1 MMKIAEARRAYATQL
16 SVQRGQRAQL
26 LKQKEKLEQEK
37 TNRLSVTGETGG
49 NGVSSDTGVSLELS
63 DEYLQ
68 RFTELQERI
77 DTLTDQIKKNEKSL
91 DDVIEMEV
99 GIANS
104 EVAKQQGDAMEEA
117 AEDMAKCLEIARRI
131 SRGDKVPAQDE
142 KKLMDFNMEIYQIAK
157 NMAVMNMNKKH
168 KEWES
173 LWEDEEEKQEYAD
186 PMETAANTEIDIA
199 MPEEMDAAAQSQEF
213 QE

>member
-37 TNRLSVTGETGG
+37 ANRLSVSSETSG
-49 NGVSSDTGVSLELS
+49 NGVSLELS

-186 PMETAANTEIDIA
+186 PMETAADAEMNIA
-199 MPEEMDAAAQSQEF
+199 MPEGMDAAAQSQEF
-213 QE
+213 RE

>member
-37 TNRLSVTGETGG
+37 TNRLSVAGETSG
-49 NGVSSDTGVSLELS
+49 NGVSLELS
-63 DEYLQ
+63 DEYLK

-173 LWEDEEEKQEYAD
+173 LWEDEKEKQEYAD
-186 PMETAANTEIDIA
+186 PMETAAKTEIDIA

>member
-37 TNRLSVTGETGG
+37 ANRLSVSSETSG
-49 NGVSSDTGVSLELS
+49 NGVSLELS

-104 EVAKQQGDAMEEA
+104 KVAKQQGDAMEEA

-186 PMETAANTEIDIA
+186 PMETAADAEMNIA
-199 MPEEMDAAAQSQEF
+199 MPEGMDATAQSQEF
-213 QE
+213 RE

>member
-37 TNRLSVTGETGG
+37 ANRLSVSSETSG
-49 NGVSSDTGVSLELS
+49 NGVSLELS

-99 GIANS
+99 GLANS

-186 PMETAANTEIDIA
+186 PMETAADAEMNIA
-199 MPEEMDAAAQSQEF
+199 MPEGMDATAQSQEF
-213 QE
+213 RE

>member
-37 TNRLSVTGETGG
+37 ANRLSVSSETSG
-49 NGVSSDTGVSLELS
+49 NGVSLELS

-186 PMETAANTEIDIA
+186 PMETAADTEMNIA
-199 MPEEMDAAAQSQEF
+199 MPEGMDATAQSQEF
-213 QE
+213 RE

>member
-37 TNRLSVTGETGG
+37 ANRLSVSSETSG
-49 NGVSSDTGVSLELS
+49 NGVSLELS

-99 GIANS
+99 GLANS

-186 PMETAANTEIDIA
+186 PMETAADAEMNIA
-199 MPEEMDAAAQSQEF
+199 MPEGMDATAQS
-213 QE
+213 

>member
-1 MMKIAEARRAYATQL
+1 MMKIAEARSAYATQL
-16 SVQRGQRAQL
+16 SVQRSQRAQL

-37 TNRLSVTGETGG
+37 TNRLSVAGETGG

-117 AEDMAKCLEIARRI
+117 AKDMAKCLEIARRI
-131 SRGDKVPAQDE
+131 SRGDKVPARDE
-142 KKLMDFNMEIYQIAK
+142 QKLMEFNMEIYQMAK
-157 NMAVMNMNKKH
+157 NMATMNMNKKH

-186 PMETAANTEIDIA
+186 PMETAANTEIGIA
-199 MPEEMDAAAQSQEF
+199 MPEGMDAVEPSQEIS
-213 QE
+213 E

>member
-37 TNRLSVTGETGG
+37 ANRLSVSSETSG
-49 NGVSSDTGVSLELS
+49 NGVSLELS

-77 DTLTDQIKKNEKSL
+77 DTLTDQIMKNEKSL

-186 PMETAANTEIDIA
+186 PMETAADAEMNIA
-199 MPEEMDAAAQSQEF
+199 MPEGMDATAQSQEF
-213 QE
+213 RE

>member
-37 TNRLSVTGETGG
+37 ANRLSVSSETSG
-49 NGVSSDTGVSLELS
+49 NGVSLELS

-68 RFTELQERI
+68 RFTELQEQI
-77 DTLTDQIKKNEKSL
+77 DILTDQIKKNEKSL

-157 NMAVMNMNKKH
+157 NMAVMNMDKKH

-186 PMETAANTEIDIA
+186 PMETAADAEMNIA
-199 MPEEMDAAAQSQEF
+199 MPEGMDATAQSQEF
-213 QE
+213 RE

>member
-1 MMKIAEARRAYATQL
+1 MMKIAEARSAYATQL

-37 TNRLSVTGETGG
+37 TNRLGAGSETGG
-49 NGVSSDTGVSLELS
+49 NGVSLELS
-63 DEYLQ
+63 DEYLK
-68 RFTELQERI
+68 RFTELQEQI

-131 SRGDKVPAQDE
+131 SRGDKVPARDE
-142 KKLMDFNMEIYQIAK
+142 QKLMEFNMEIYQMAK
-157 NMAVMNMNKKH
+157 NMATMNMNKKH

-173 LWEDEEEKQEYAD
+173 LWDDEEEKQEYAD
-186 PMETAANTEIDIA
+186 PMETAADTEMNIA
-199 MPEEMDAAAQSQEF
+199 MPEGMDAAEPSQEIS
-213 QE
+213 E

>member
-16 SVQRGQRAQL
+16 SAQRSQKAQL
-26 LKQKEKLEQEK
+26 QKQKEKLEQEK
-37 TNRLSVTGETGG
+37 TNRLSVAGETSG
-49 NGVSSDTGVSLELS
+49 NGVSLELS
-63 DEYLQ
+63 DEYLK

-199 MPEEMDAAAQSQEF
+199 MPEGMDAAAPSQEIS
-213 QE
+213 E

>member
-37 TNRLSVTGETGG
+37 ANRLSVSSETSG
-49 NGVSSDTGVSLELS
+49 NGVSLELS

-91 DDVIEMEV
+91 DDVIEMEL

-186 PMETAANTEIDIA
+186 PMETAADAEMNIA
-199 MPEEMDAAAQSQEF
+199 MPEGMDATVQSQEF
-213 QE
+213 RE

>member
-1 MMKIAEARRAYATQL
+1 MMKIAEARSAYATQL
-16 SVQRGQRAQL
+16 SVQRSQRAQL

-37 TNRLSVTGETGG
+37 TNRLSVAGET
-49 NGVSSDTGVSLELS
+49 NDTGVSLELS
-63 DEYLQ
+63 DEYLK
-68 RFTELQERI
+68 RFAELQERI

-117 AEDMAKCLEIARRI
+117 AKDMAKCLEIARRI
-131 SRGDKVPAQDE
+131 SRGDKVPARDE
-142 KKLMDFNMEIYQIAK
+142 QKLMEFNMEIYQMAK
-157 NMAVMNMNKKH
+157 NMATMNMNKKH

-186 PMETAANTEIDIA
+186 PMETAANTEIGIA
-199 MPEEMDAAAQSQEF
+199 MPEGMDAVEPSQEF

>member
-37 TNRLSVTGETGG
+37 ANRLSVSSETSG
-49 NGVSSDTGVSLELS
+49 NGVSLELS

-157 NMAVMNMNKKH
+157 NMAAMNMNKKH

-186 PMETAANTEIDIA
+186 PMETAADAEMNIA
-199 MPEEMDAAAQSQEF
+199 MPEGMDATAQSQEF
-213 QE
+213 RE

>member
-1 MMKIAEARRAYATQL
+1 MSGLGERDGFMMKIAEARRAYATQL

-26 LKQKEKLEQEK
+26 LKQKEKLEQEE
-37 TNRLSVTGETGG
+37 TNRL
-49 NGVSSDTGVSLELS
+49 NVSSETSGNGVSLELS

-142 KKLMDFNMEIYQIAK
+142 KKLMDFNKEI
-157 NMAVMNMNKKH
+157 
-168 KEWES
+168 
-173 LWEDEEEKQEYAD
+173 
-186 PMETAANTEIDIA
+186 
-199 MPEEMDAAAQSQEF
+199 
-213 QE
+213 

>member
-1 MMKIAEARRAYATQL
+1 MMKIAEARSAYATQL
-16 SVQRGQRAQL
+16 SVQRGQRAQF

-37 TNRLSVTGETGG
+37 TNRLGAGSETGG
-49 NGVSSDTGVSLELS
+49 NGVSLELS
-63 DEYLQ
+63 DEYLK
-68 RFTELQERI
+68 RFTELQEQI

-117 AEDMAKCLEIARRI
+117 AKDMAKCLEIARRI
-131 SRGDKVPAQDE
+131 SRGDKVPARDE
-142 KKLMDFNMEIYQIAK
+142 QKLMEFNMEIYQMAK
-157 NMAVMNMNKKH
+157 NMATMNMNKKH

-173 LWEDEEEKQEYAD
+173 LWDDEEERQEYAD
-186 PMETAANTEIDIA
+186 PMETAADTEMNIA
-199 MPEEMDAAAQSQEF
+199 MPEGMDAAEPSQEIS
-213 QE
+213 E

>member
-1 MMKIAEARRAYATQL
+1 MMKIAEARSAYATQL
-16 SVQRGQRAQL
+16 SAQRGQRAQL

-37 TNRLSVTGETGG
+37 TNRLSVAGETGG

-199 MPEEMDAAAQSQEF
+199 MPEGMDAAEPSQEI
-213 QE
+213 

>member
-1 MMKIAEARRAYATQL
+1 MMKIAEARRAYAIQL
-16 SVQRGQRAQL
+16 SVQRSQRAQL

-37 TNRLSVTGETGG
+37 ANRLSVSSETSG
-49 NGVSSDTGVSLELS
+49 NGVSLELS

-142 KKLMDFNMEIYQIAK
+142 KKLIDFNMEIYQIAK

-186 PMETAANTEIDIA
+186 PMETAADAEMNIA
-199 MPEEMDAAAQSQEF
+199 MPEGMDATAQSQEF
-213 QE
+213 RE

>member
-37 TNRLSVTGETGG
+37 ANRLSVSSETSG
-49 NGVSSDTGVSLELS
+49 NGVSLELS

-157 NMAVMNMNKKH
+157 NMAVMNMSKKH

-186 PMETAANTEIDIA
+186 PMETAADAEMNIA
-199 MPEEMDAAAQSQEF
+199 MPEGMDAAAQSQEF
-213 QE
+213 RE

>member
-1 MMKIAEARRAYATQL
+1 MMKIAEARSAYATQL

-37 TNRLSVTGETGG
+37 TNRLGAGSETGG
-49 NGVSSDTGVSLELS
+49 NGVSLELS
-63 DEYLQ
+63 DEYLK
-68 RFTELQERI
+68 RFTELQEQI

-117 AEDMAKCLEIARRI
+117 AKDMAKCLEIARRI
-131 SRGDKVPAQDE
+131 SRGDKVPARDE
-142 KKLMDFNMEIYQIAK
+142 QKLMEFNMEIYQMAK
-157 NMAVMNMNKKH
+157 NMATMNMNKKH

-173 LWEDEEEKQEYAD
+173 LWDDEEEKQEYAD
-186 PMETAANTEIDIA
+186 PMETAADTEMNIA
-199 MPEEMDAAAQSQEF
+199 MPEGMDVAEPSQEIS
-213 QE
+213 E

>member
-37 TNRLSVTGETGG
+37 ANRLSVSSETSG
-49 NGVSSDTGVSLELS
+49 NGVSLELS

-99 GIANS
+99 GLANS

-186 PMETAANTEIDIA
+186 PMETAADAEMNIA
-199 MPEEMDAAAQSQEF
+199 MPEGMDAAAQSQEF
-213 QE
+213 RE

>member
-37 TNRLSVTGETGG
+37 ANRLSVSSETSG
-49 NGVSSDTGVSLELS
+49 NGVSLELS

-77 DTLTDQIKKNEKSL
+77 DILTDQIKKNEKSL

-186 PMETAANTEIDIA
+186 PMETAADAEMNIA
-199 MPEEMDAAAQSQEF
+199 MPEGMDATAQSQEF
-213 QE
+213 RE

>member
-37 TNRLSVTGETGG
+37 ANRLSVSSETSG
-49 NGVSSDTGVSLELS
+49 NGVSLELS

-117 AEDMAKCLEIARRI
+117 AEDVAKCLEIARRI

-186 PMETAANTEIDIA
+186 PMETAADAEMNIA
-199 MPEEMDAAAQSQEF
+199 MPEGMDAAAQSQEF
-213 QE
+213 RE

>member
-37 TNRLSVTGETGG
+37 ANRLSVSSETSG
-49 NGVSSDTGVSLELS
+49 NGVSLELS

-186 PMETAANTEIDIA
+186 PMETAADTEMNIA
-199 MPEEMDAAAQSQEF
+199 MPEGMDAAASSQEF
-213 QE
+213 PE

>member
-1 MMKIAEARRAYATQL
+1 MMKIAEARSAYATQL

-37 TNRLSVTGETGG
+37 TNRLGAGSETGG
-49 NGVSSDTGVSLELS
+49 NGVSLELS
-63 DEYLQ
+63 DEYLK
-68 RFTELQERI
+68 RFTELQEQI

-117 AEDMAKCLEIARRI
+117 AKDMAKCLEIARRI
-131 SRGDKVPAQDE
+131 SRGDKVLARDE
-142 KKLMDFNMEIYQIAK
+142 QKLMEFNMEIYQMAK
-157 NMAVMNMNKKH
+157 NMATMNMNKKH

-173 LWEDEEEKQEYAD
+173 LWEDEEEKQEYTD
-186 PMETAANTEIDIA
+186 PMETAADTEMNIA
-199 MPEEMDAAAQSQEF
+199 MPEGMDAAEPSQEIS
-213 QE
+213 E

>member
-37 TNRLSVTGETGG
+37 ANRLSVSSETSG
-49 NGVSSDTGVSLELS
+49 NGVSLELS

-104 EVAKQQGDAMEEA
+104 EVAKQQGDAMEED

-186 PMETAANTEIDIA
+186 PMETAADAEMNIA
-199 MPEEMDAAAQSQEF
+199 MPEGMDATAQSQEF
-213 QE
+213 RE

>member
-37 TNRLSVTGETGG
+37 ANRLSVSSETSG
-49 NGVSSDTGVSLELS
+49 NGVSLELS

-173 LWEDEEEKQEYAD
+173 LSEDEEEKQEYAD
-186 PMETAANTEIDIA
+186 PMETAADAEMNIA
-199 MPEEMDAAAQSQEF
+199 MPEGMDATAQSQEF
-213 QE
+213 RE

>member
-1 MMKIAEARRAYATQL
+1 MKIAEARSAYATQL
-16 SVQRGQRAQL
+16 SVQRSQRAQL
-26 LKQKEKLEQEK
+26 LKQKERLEQEK
-37 TNRLSVTGETGG
+37 TNRLSDTGEA
-49 NGVSSDTGVSLELS
+49 SDTGVSLELS

-68 RFTELQERI
+68 RFAKLQEQI
-77 DTLTDQIKKNEKSL
+77 DTLTNQIRKNEKSL
-91 DDVIEMEV
+91 DDVTRMEV

-173 LWEDEEEKQEYAD
+173 LWDDEEEKQEYAD
-186 PMETAANTEIDIA
+186 PMETAAATEMNIA
-199 MPEEMDAAAQSQEF
+199 MPEGMDAAVPSQEIS
-213 QE
+213 EETV

>member
-16 SVQRGQRAQL
+16 SAQRSQKAQL
-26 LKQKEKLEQEK
+26 QKQKEKLEQEK
-37 TNRLSVTGETGG
+37 TNRLSVSSETSG
-49 NGVSSDTGVSLELS
+49 NGVSLELS
-63 DEYLQ
+63 DEYLK

-199 MPEEMDAAAQSQEF
+199 MPEEMDAATQSQEIS
-213 QE
+213 E

>member
-1 MMKIAEARRAYATQL
+1 MMKIAEARSAYATQL

-37 TNRLSVTGETGG
+37 TNRLGAGSETGG
-49 NGVSSDTGVSLELS
+49 NGVSLELS
-63 DEYLQ
+63 DEYLK
-68 RFTELQERI
+68 RFTELQEQI

-117 AEDMAKCLEIARRI
+117 AKDMAKCLEIARRI
-131 SRGDKVPAQDE
+131 SRGDKVPARDE
-142 KKLMDFNMEIYQIAK
+142 QKLMEFNMEIYQMAK
-157 NMAVMNMNKKH
+157 NMATMNMNKKH

-173 LWEDEEEKQEYAD
+173 LWDDEEEKQEYAD
-186 PMETAANTEIDIA
+186 PMETAADTEMNIA
-199 MPEEMDAAAQSQEF
+199 MPEGMDAAEPSQEIS
-213 QE
+213 E

>member
-37 TNRLSVTGETGG
+37 ANRLSVSSET
-49 NGVSSDTGVSLELS
+49 SSNGVSLELS

-186 PMETAANTEIDIA
+186 PMETAADAEMNIA
-199 MPEEMDAAAQSQEF
+199 MPEGMDAAAQSQEF
-213 QE
+213 RE

>member
-37 TNRLSVTGETGG
+37 ANRLSVSSETSG
-49 NGVSSDTGVSLELS
+49 NGVSLELS

-77 DTLTDQIKKNEKSL
+77 DTLIDQIKKNEKSL

-157 NMAVMNMNKKH
+157 NMAVMNMSKKH

-186 PMETAANTEIDIA
+186 PMETAADAEMNIA
-199 MPEEMDAAAQSQEF
+199 MPEGMDAAAQSQEF
-213 QE
+213 RE

>member
-1 MMKIAEARRAYATQL
+1 MKIAEARSAYATQL
-16 SVQRGQRAQL
+16 SVQRSQRTQL

-37 TNRLSVTGETGG
+37 TNRLSIAGETGG
-49 NGVSSDTGVSLELS
+49 NGVSLELS
-63 DEYLQ
+63 DEYLK
-68 RFTELQERI
+68 RFAELQERI

-131 SRGDKVPAQDE
+131 SRGDKVPARDE
-142 KKLMDFNMEIYQIAK
+142 QKLMEFNMEIYQMAK
-157 NMAVMNMNKKH
+157 NMATMNMNKKH

-186 PMETAANTEIDIA
+186 PMETAANTEIDTA
-199 MPEEMDAAAQSQEF
+199 MPEGMDAAAPSQEIS
-213 QE
+213 E

>member
-37 TNRLSVTGETGG
+37 ANRLSVSSETSG
-49 NGVSSDTGVSLELS
+49 NGVSLELS

-186 PMETAANTEIDIA
+186 PMETAADAEMNIA
-199 MPEEMDAAAQSQEF
+199 MPEGMDATAQSQEF
-213 QE
+213 RE

>member
-37 TNRLSVTGETGG
+37 ANRLSVSSETSG
-49 NGVSSDTGVSLELS
+49 NGVSLELS

-77 DTLTDQIKKNEKSL
+77 DTLTDQIMKNEKSL

-186 PMETAANTEIDIA
+186 PMETAADAEMNIA
-199 MPEEMDAAAQSQEF
+199 MPEGMDAAAQSQEF
-213 QE
+213 RE

>member
-1 MMKIAEARRAYATQL
+1 MMKIAEARSAYATQL

-37 TNRLSVTGETGG
+37 TNRLGAGSETGG
-49 NGVSSDTGVSLELS
+49 NGVSLELS
-63 DEYLQ
+63 DEYLK
-68 RFTELQERI
+68 RFTELQEQI

-131 SRGDKVPAQDE
+131 SRGDKVPARDE
-142 KKLMDFNMEIYQIAK
+142 QKLMEFNMEIYQMAK
-157 NMAVMNMNKKH
+157 NMATMNMNKKH

-173 LWEDEEEKQEYAD
+173 LWDDEEEKQEYTD
-186 PMETAANTEIDIA
+186 PMETAANTEIGIA
-199 MPEEMDAAAQSQEF
+199 MPEGMDAVEPSQEIS
-213 QE
+213 E

>member
-1 MMKIAEARRAYATQL
+1 MRKIAEARRAYATQL

-37 TNRLSVTGETGG
+37 ANRLSVSSETSG
-49 NGVSSDTGVSLELS
+49 NGVSLELS

-186 PMETAANTEIDIA
+186 PMETAADAEMNIA
-199 MPEEMDAAAQSQEF
+199 MPEGMDATVQSQEF
-213 QE
+213 RE

>member
-1 MMKIAEARRAYATQL
+1 MMKIAEARSAYATQL
-16 SVQRGQRAQL
+16 SAQRSQRAQL
-26 LKQKEKLEQEK
+26 QKQKEKLEQEREK
-37 TNRLSVTGETGG
+37 NTGASG
-49 NGVSSDTGVSLELS
+49 NTGVSLELS

-142 KKLMDFNMEIYQIAK
+142 KKLMDFNMAIYQIAK

-199 MPEEMDAAAQSQEF
+199 MPEGMDAAEPSQEI
-213 QE
+213 

>member
-37 TNRLSVTGETGG
+37 ANRLSVSSETSG
-49 NGVSSDTGVSLELS
+49 NGVSLELS

-186 PMETAANTEIDIA
+186 PMETAADTEMNIA
-199 MPEEMDAAAQSQEF
+199 MPEGMDATVQSQEF
-213 QE
+213 RE